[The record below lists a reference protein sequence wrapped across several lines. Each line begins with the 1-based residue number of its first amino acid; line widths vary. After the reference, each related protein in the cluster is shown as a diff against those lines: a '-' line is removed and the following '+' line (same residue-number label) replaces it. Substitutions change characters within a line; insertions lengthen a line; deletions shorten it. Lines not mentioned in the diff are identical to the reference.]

1 MRPDPADTIVAVAS
15 PPGPA
20 ERAIVRVSGPRTP
33 DIVARLFAA
42 DSQPNSPPAPAAT
55 AGPAWAASRTAR
67 RWPGVLQLPDFSVP
81 IPADLLYWPGNRSYT
96 GQLLAELHLI
106 GCQPIL
112 ESLLEQLCA
121 AGARL
126 AQRGEFTMRAFLA
139 GRMDLLQAEAV
150 HEVIQATDHEEL
162 QRALSQ
168 LGGGLTGRLR
178 QLRTDLIALIGDLEA
193 GLDFV
198 EEDIEFVSRE
208 EILRRTTLAIQLI
221 AALLSDAGQRL
232 PAGRRRRVVLAGLP
246 NAGKSTLFN
255 TLLQQNRAIVS
266 EQAGTTR
273 DFVSASFQLAGLTLE
288 LIDTAGCEV
297 TDDAIMQQAQQQR
310 LEQLQAAD
318 LVLWCRACDLTP
330 LQQQQEERLFGTLT
344 NSLTAVLLV
353 LTRCDLSATQ
363 PEHQQQDASVV
374 RISCHTGAG
383 LPQLRQRLELLLGS
397 HGAARSEL
405 LGSSA
410 VRCRDSLQGA
420 LQALQQA
427 QQAAATAAGDE
438 LVSLELRQA
447 LQALQTIL
455 GEVYTDD
462 LLDHIFSHFC
472 IGK

>member
-1 MRPDPADTIVAVAS
+1 M
-15 PPGPA
+15 
-20 ERAIVRVSGPRTP
+20 
-33 DIVARLFAA
+33 LF
-42 DSQPNSPPAPAAT
+42 
-55 AGPAWAASRTAR
+55 
-67 RWPGVLQLPDFSVP
+67 
-81 IPADLLYWPGNRSYT
+81 RS
-96 GQLLAELHLI
+96 
-106 GCQPIL
+106 
-112 ESLLEQLCA
+112 
-121 AGARL
+121 
-126 AQRGEFTMRAFLA
+126 
-139 GRMDLLQAEAV
+139 
-150 HEVIQATDHEEL
+150 EEL

-168 LGGGLTGRLR
+168 LGGGLTGRLQ

-318 LVLWCRACDLTP
+318 LVLWCRASDLTS
-330 LQQQQEERLFGTLT
+330 LQQQQEQRLFETLT
-344 NSLTAVLLV
+344 SSLTAVLLV
-353 LTRCDLSATQ
+353 LTRCDLTATQ
-363 PEHQQQDASVV
+363 PEHHQQDASVV
-374 RISCHTGAG
+374 RISCHTGTG
-383 LPQLRQRLELLLGS
+383 LPQLLQRLELLLGS
-397 HGAARSEL
+397 QGAARSEL

-427 QQAAATAAGDE
+427 RQAAATAAGDE

-447 LQALQTIL
+447 LRALQTIL

>member
-1 MRPDPADTIVAVAS
+1 MRPDPEDTIVAVAS
-15 PPGPA
+15 PPGA
-20 ERAIVRVSGPRTP
+20 SERAIVRISGPQTP
-33 DIVARLFAA
+33 QLVGCLFTARPADPA
-42 DSQPNSPPAPAAT
+42 DSAARRPSGDVAPWQT
-55 AGPAWAASRTAR
+55 SRTAR
-67 RWPGVLQLPDFSVP
+67 RWPGVLQLSAFRVP
-81 IPADLLYWPGNRSYT
+81 VAADLLYWPGRRSYT

-106 GCQPIL
+106 GCEPIVECVL
-112 ESLLEQLCA
+112 EDLCA

-150 HEVIQATDHEEL
+150 HEVIQAADHDEL
-162 QRALSQ
+162 LRALGQ
-168 LGGGLTGRLR
+168 LGGGLTGRLQ

-198 EEDIEFVSRE
+198 EEDIEFVSRD
-208 EILRRTTLAIQLI
+208 EIERRTTAAIELI
-221 AALLSDAGQRL
+221 SGLLLDAGSRL

-255 TLLQQNRAIVS
+255 CLLQQNRAIVS

-273 DFVSASFQLAGLTLE
+273 DFVSAILSLGGSEIE
-288 LIDTAGCEV
+288 LIDTAGCEAA
-297 TDDAIMQQAQQQR
+297 DDGISQQAQQQR
-310 LEQLQAAD
+310 MEQLQAAD
-318 LVLWCRACDLTP
+318 LVVWCRASDLCP
-330 LQQQQEERLFGTLT
+330 EQQQQDQQLFA
-344 NSLTAVLLV
+344 SLTGASAGV
-353 LTRCDLSATQ
+353 LTVATRSDLAAETTTAAELQ
-363 PEHQQQDASVV
+363 
-374 RISCHTGAG
+374 ISCRTGVG
-383 LPQLRQRLELLLGS
+383 LRNLQRRMSELLGH

-410 VRCRDSLQGA
+410 VRCRDSLKTALGA
-420 LQALQQA
+420 LEQAKM
-427 QQAAATAAGDE
+427 AAASAAGDE

-447 LQALQTIL
+447 LRSLQTIL